1 MRWNLPATKWTGSIS
16 HHRRAPTDGSAAVD
30 SYLYEST
37 KPRRPSKEPPREQLG
52 LDFRVG
58 EVHEAHTTKHRHE
71 IDVAKPIAVAVA
83 NACGSVTAET
93 FRLEASKRGKLPAA
107 SEQRDYSWI
116 AVMFAELC
124 RESLLQKRRRSDGSV
139 VKAYSKEQ
147 ANDQVVYEPRAVARS
162 AA

>member
-1 MRWNLPATKWTGSIS
+1 MDAYLDSLNRPA
-16 HHRRAPTDGSAAVD
+16 
-30 SYLYEST
+30 
-37 KPRRPSKEPPREQLG
+37 RRPSKEPPREQLG
-52 LDFRVG
+52 LDLSPRIG
-58 EVHEAHTTKHRHE
+58 EVHEAHATKHRHE

-83 NACGSVTAET
+83 NATGSVTAET
-93 FRLEASKRGKLPAA
+93 FRFEASKRGKLPAA

-124 RESLLQKRRRSDGSV
+124 REGLLQKRRRSDGSV

-147 ANDQVVYEPRAVARS
+147 ANDQVVYEPAAARRED